1 MFGAIIG
8 SFIATLVLRWTSE
21 RSVVSGRS
29 ACDGCG
35 RQLRWTELIPLLS
48 YATARGQCPT
58 CAATIDPLHPL
69 TEAGALLIGA
79 VALWL
84 HPDLTGVALALFGWQ
99 LLTLALLDARA
110 FWLPDQ
116 LTLMLALSGLTLGG
130 LATGVTLADRCIGGV
145 AGFGVLTLIAYAYR
159 AVRGRQGLGGGDP
172 KLFGAI
178 GLWLGWAALPS
189 VLLLA
194 AVAGLGVAALR
205 LVRRQSTANWAT
217 MRLPFGTLL
226 ALAAGAVALAMAQ
239 AGA

>member
-1 MFGAIIG
+1 MVG
-8 SFIATLVLRWTSE
+8 
-21 RSVVSGRS
+21 GRS

-35 RQLRWTELIPLLS
+35 RQLRWHELIPLVS
-48 YATARGQCPT
+48 YAAARRQCRT
-58 CAATIDPLHPL
+58 CAAAIDPLHPV
-69 TEAGALLIGA
+69 TEAAALLIGA

-84 HPDLTGVALALFGWQ
+84 HPNVTGIALAILGWQ
-99 LLTLALLDARA
+99 ALMLGLLDARA
-110 FWLPDQ
+110 FWLPDE
-116 LTLMLALSGLTLGG
+116 LTLPLALSGLALGG
-130 LATGVTLADRCIGGV
+130 LATGAPMTDRLIGGA
-145 AGFGVLTLIAYAYR
+145 AGFAALAAIAVTYR
-159 AVRGRQGLGGGDP
+159 AVRGREGLGDGDP

-205 LVRRQSTANWAT
+205 LIRRQSTAEWAT